1 MINKFREY
9 KLGIRHDASVNKR
22 NGDRISSTLVSNRLR
37 GSPSIA
43 IFEYFSFLSGEA
55 DKILYDAKELTLDFR
70 ALLSPRSLP
79 EIKGWLLPYYLRGIM
94 ADEEGHRSS

>member
-1 MINKFREY
+1 M
-9 KLGIRHDASVNKR
+9 
-22 NGDRISSTLVSNRLR
+22 
-37 GSPSIA
+37 
-43 IFEYFSFLSGEA
+43 
-55 DKILYDAKELTLDFR
+55 LYDAEELTLDFR